1 MQSTLLIYD
10 EGVLLLTAG
19 VARLGSFIDVAMNL
33 RLLVGKPGGGSDEAG
48 SIIVVHVLRKSLG
61 GSRWDIGR
69 DAAKVSFGKV
79 GLVDLLVGRHDGIV
93 RSRT

>member
-1 MQSTLLIYD
+1 
-10 EGVLLLTAG
+10 
-19 VARLGSFIDVAMNL
+19 
-33 RLLVGKPGGGSDEAG
+33 
-48 SIIVVHVLRKSLG
+48 LG